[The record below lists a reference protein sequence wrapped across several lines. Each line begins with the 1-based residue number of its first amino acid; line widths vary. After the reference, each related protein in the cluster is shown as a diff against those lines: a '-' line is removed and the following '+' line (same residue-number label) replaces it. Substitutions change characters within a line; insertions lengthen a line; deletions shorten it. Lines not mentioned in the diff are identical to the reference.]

1 MGKLPGIVVTCVVS
15 VVCGFLGALG
25 AVTVL
30 QGQLQGPQGASGL
43 QGPPGERG
51 PAGLDGTNGADGKN
65 GVDGDDGKNGV
76 DGKDGATGAAGKRG
90 LRGQPGE
97 AATTAPDEPVNIG
110 TQNCSG
116 GSVEVVTDV
125 TVRNQEIQL
134 QKQPVCV
141 TG

>member
-1 MGKLPGIVVTCVVS
+1 MSPLYGLAMGTLPGIVVTCVVS

-43 QGPPGERG
+43 
-51 PAGLDGTNGADGKN
+51 
-65 GVDGDDGKNGV
+65 
-76 DGKDGATGAAGKRG
+76 
-90 LRGQPGE
+90 
-97 AATTAPDEPVNIG
+97 
-110 TQNCSG
+110 
-116 GSVEVVTDV
+116 SVEVVTDV